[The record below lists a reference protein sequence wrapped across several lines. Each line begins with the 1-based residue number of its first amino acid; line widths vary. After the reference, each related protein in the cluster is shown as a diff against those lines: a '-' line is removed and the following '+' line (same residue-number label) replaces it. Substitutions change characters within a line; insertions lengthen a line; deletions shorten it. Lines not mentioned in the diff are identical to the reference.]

1 MTLLKGATLECCAP
15 YARYINVTCYFSAK
29 HMFLSCRGC
38 VDVDDNLH
46 DLRQLINI
54 SGDDDDV
61 LDVMDCLLLRNV
73 RTLAISSSL

>member
-1 MTLLKGATLECCAP
+1 
-15 YARYINVTCYFSAK
+15 
-29 HMFLSCRGC
+29 MFLLCRGC

-46 DLRQLINI
+46 DMRQLINI

-61 LDVMDCLLLRNV
+61 LDVMDCLLIKNV